1 MDRKYP
7 SGISLIFA
15 VILLAIQI
23 NALATT
29 YFVSSSSGNDTND
42 GLSSVIDGTHGPW
55 KTINKIHNRS
65 FNAGD
70 SILFKRGDS
79 WNERL
84 IIFFSGNNN
93 SPLVYGA
100 YGTGDMPLINCA
112 DKITEWTLFD
122 QNKNVWVAQIN
133 TSIKSVSQVF
143 VNDKRQTLSRWP
155 NSGWNTIDE
164 TASDGLSLHDKSL
177 TQPDN
182 YWNGT
187 TVVIRSCMWS
197 IDTKPITT
205 SSGETQTLRW
215 DTTLPYSVFAT
226 KDYGYYIENK
236 FEELDSA
243 GEYYFNAST
252 HQLYLALGKGTI
264 PENQTIEIAVRDNG
278 VYINQKNHVTIS
290 NLKIEKAA
298 INGLLCY
305 NSNNVKVLNCSIANS
320 KKDGISFYSSSGSDL
335 CLKENRISNVYEGRG
350 ISVVN
355 FLKTEITNNE
365 ITDITSDKLSPR
377 SNSGIYLAGSENS
390 KISKNSLTRVGGH
403 GIHVANG
410 PVNISNNS
418 LSDCVIMV
426 QDNGAVYLNGDHSG
440 SFIEYNRI
448 NDCPGNF
455 DGTPTLSGP
464 GSAVGLYSDETAFGA
479 VFRYNIVVGCAYG
492 IHLHK
497 SYNTSIFNNIFYNN
511 RYAAVSLQERVKNQ
525 MYGNNVRNNL
535 CYALTPS
542 THSLII
548 RRFSTSEK
556 SVGTFDNNLY
566 YNQGAASSI
575 AYIKDK
581 SYNFSLSGWQSKAET
596 DFGNDLHSLSVNP
609 LLVDGAKGDFHLQ
622 ASSPCIDS
630 GILVGAINDF
640 DGAVVPQ
647 GKAPDIGAFEYS
659 VGTGVNQIKMR
670 PSRLINYPNPFQQK
684 TTIQFDVEYAGNVAL
699 KIFDLNGKTVGTL
712 IDCELSPGKY
722 SEIWDA
728 TGLPGGGY
736 LIKMETTKA
745 SGIVKAYLVN

>member
-7 SGISLIFA
+7 STISLIFA
-15 VILLAIQI
+15 AMLLVIQI

-29 YFVSSSSGNDTND
+29 YFISSSSGNDTND
-42 GLSSVIDGTHGPW
+42 GLSPAANGSHGPW
-55 KTINKIHNRS
+55 KTISRVHSRL
-65 FNAGD
+65 FNPGD
-70 SILFKRGDS
+70 SVLFKGGDT

-84 IIFFSGNNN
+84 VVFSSG
-93 SPLVYGA
+93 SASTPLVYSA
-100 YGTGDMPLINCA
+100 YGSGDMPLINCA
-112 DKITEWTLFD
+112 NKITVWTLFS
-122 QNKNVWVAQIN
+122 QNIWVAQIDP
-133 TSIKSVSQVF
+133 SISSVSQVF
-143 VNDKRQTLSRWP
+143 VNGKRQTLSRWP

-164 TASDGLSLHDKSL
+164 TASDGLSLHSKSL

-187 TVVIRSCMWS
+187 TLVIRSCMWS
-197 IDTKPITT
+197 IGTKPIT
-205 SSGETQTLRW
+205 SSLAATQTLKW
-215 DTTLPYSVFAT
+215 DTALPYSVFAT
-226 KDYGYYIENK
+226 KGYGYYIENK
-236 FEELDSA
+236 FEELDSP

-252 HQLYLALGKGTI
+252 HLLYLALEKGTT
-264 PENQTIEIAVRDNG
+264 PENQMIEIAVRDNG

-355 FLKTEITNNE
+355 VIKTEIINNE

-377 SNSGIYLAGSENS
+377 SNTGIYLAGSGNS
-390 KISKNSLTRVGGH
+390 KISENSLARIGGH

-410 PVNISNNS
+410 PVTISNNS

-426 QDNGAVYLNGDHSG
+426 QDNGAVYLNGDHNG

-455 DGTPTLSGP
+455 DGTPTSSGP
-464 GSAVGLYSDETAFGA
+464 GSTVGLYSDETAFGA
-479 VFRYNIVVGCAYG
+479 VFRYNVVVGCAYG
-492 IHLHK
+492 THLHK

-511 RYAAVSLQERVKNQ
+511 RYAAVSLQERAKNQ
-525 MYGNNVRNNL
+525 MYGNNVKNNL
-535 CYALTPS
+535 CYALIPS
-542 THSLII
+542 AYTLIT
-548 RRFSTSEK
+548 RRFSTSDK

-566 YNQGAASSI
+566 YNTEAASSI

-581 SYNFSLSGWQSKAET
+581 SYNFSLSGWQTKAET
-596 DFGNDLHSLSVNP
+596 DSGNDLQSLSVAP
-609 LLVDGAKGDFHLQ
+609 LLVDETKGDFHLQ

-630 GILVGAINDF
+630 GILVGASEDF
-640 DGAVVPQ
+640 DGTVVPQ
-647 GKAPDIGAFEYS
+647 GKAPDIGAFEYF
-659 VGTGVNQIKMR
+659 VATGVNHRKIQQ
-670 PSRLINYPNPFQQK
+670 PRLINYPNPFQQK
-684 TTIQFDVEYAGNVAL
+684 TTILFDVEHAGFVTL
-699 KIFDLNGKTVGTL
+699 KIFDFSGKTVEKL
-712 IDCELSPGKY
+712 IDHGLSPGKY
-722 SEIWDA
+722 SQTWDA
-728 TGLPGGGY
+728 TGLPGGVY
-736 LIKMETTKA
+736 FIKMGTSNASET
-745 SGIVKAYLVN
+745 VKAYLVN